1 MRHDALTGENAAAL
15 RIQRHVSSRRL
26 RRAADILA
34 RVPPEIKQ
42 LIVCKIM
49 EPDAVALSL
58 DVCMSRLVRASF
70 EQCGIGSGGRDSG
83 TSGMAFVHGDDVRSD
98 TEQELFFQ
106 KLSHAFEL
114 ATVHHDEISREHL
127 QEYLEAALELDTQY
141 GADANFGVAR
151 FAMLAFAR
159 CVLESHLESA
169 DPGVARSPWMNQA
182 GRRVLEAAVVCA
194 GA

>member
-1 MRHDALTGENAAAL
+1 
-15 RIQRHVSSRRL
+15 
-26 RRAADILA
+26 
-34 RVPPEIKQ
+34 
-42 LIVCKIM
+42 M

-83 TSGMAFVHGDDVRSD
+83 TSGMAFVHGDDVQSN

-151 FAMLAFAR
+151 ICHAR
-159 CVLESHLESA
+159 VCPMRTGVSSGISGS
-169 DPGVARSPWMNQA
+169 GVARSPWVNQA